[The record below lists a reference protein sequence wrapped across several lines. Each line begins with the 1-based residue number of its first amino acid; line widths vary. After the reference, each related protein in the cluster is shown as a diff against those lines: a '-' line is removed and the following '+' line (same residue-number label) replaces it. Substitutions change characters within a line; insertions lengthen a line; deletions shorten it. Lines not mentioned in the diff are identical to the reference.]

1 MFWEVEFHSE
11 FQNYRTSN
19 EFILFLVSLVVFF
32 TTFLWS
38 YGIATTKN
46 CNSSI
51 PEIIH
56 HQSIIGMTMSGI
68 SYLFVEQPVPADIFY
83 KSFIYVGFV
92 QAFAIVMFN
101 FAIYIAENTNLTSI
115 MVQNVIL
122 VSYVIGI
129 FRYKESVDIIGLFGG
144 VLLIIGVTIVILSR
158 K

>member
-1 MFWEVEFHSE
+1 MFM
-11 FQNYRTSN
+11 
-19 EFILFLVSLVVFF
+19 
-32 TTFLWS
+32 
-38 YGIATTKN
+38 A
-46 CNSSI
+46 
-51 PEIIH
+51 
-56 HQSIIGMTMSGI
+56 GI
-68 SYLFVEQPVPADIFY
+68 SYLFVETPVPTEIFY

-92 QAFAIVMFN
+92 QAFAIIMFN

-129 FRYKESVDIIGLFGG
+129 FRYHEPVDYIGLFGG